1 MGRQFKG
8 LRSHPLASISIRFRS
23 DQNNSNTI
31 APLLPSTGLSTMQ
44 DSTEFHS
51 ISAAYVVVD
60 QTDFFP
66 GDCLPQEKAVD
77 EKSSADLH
85 VRKD

>member
-1 MGRQFKG
+1 
-8 LRSHPLASISIRFRS
+8 
-23 DQNNSNTI
+23 
-31 APLLPSTGLSTMQ
+31 MQ